1 MKKSELRSLIR
12 EQVKSLLKEA
22 PFAGAGASLAGTRS
36 GGERYDS
43 KPGPNKYTDEDP
55 VKYIDDYIANGS
67 KGDLRLDKVKV
78 TKWPDKLKVIG
89 GDCWMNDKIPT
100 IPAGVTFKK
109 RLIIYN
115 CQKLKSLPD
124 GLKVAGDLIL
134 SFLGTKNNSQ
144 ILVLP
149 NNLVVGGNLLATSCR
164 VTTIGSNT
172 IVNGDARFSNSKLT
186 EIPKD
191 LKVKGELE
199 IYNTPFQNNII
210 YNKTYSQAKDA
221 EAQIKKMYPGV
232 NKID

>member
-1 MKKSELRSLIR
+1 MKKSELRALIR
-12 EQVKSLLKEA
+12 EQVQAVLKEA
-22 PFAGAGASLAGTRS
+22 PYAGPGASLAGTRS

-149 NNLVVGGNLLATSCR
+149 NNLVVGGNLLAYGCR

-172 IVNGDARFSNSKLT
+172 IVNGDAEFSNSKLT
-186 EIPKD
+186 EVPKD
-191 LKVKGELE
+191 LKVKGKFD
-199 IYNTPFQNNII
+199 IYNTPFEIDNR
-210 YNKTYSQAKDA
+210 YRKDLSREQLA
-221 EAQIKKMYPGV
+221 KMYPGV